1 MKEKLPPQAL
11 EMEQA
16 VLGAAMIQRDALIRI
31 ADVLR
36 PEMFYEPK
44 HRTIYAACIDPELD
58 AANRPIPGLGDVD
71 VRLFG
76 SLEPNCL
83 G

>member
-44 HRTIYAACIDPELD
+44 HRT
-58 AANRPIPGLGDVD
+58 
-71 VRLFG
+71 
-76 SLEPNCL
+76 
-83 G
+83 